1 MSQHIVTSGPQN
13 RVGEAELMT
22 EHIEV
27 GGRMRTFTVIG
38 ERSAGQSLVLVF
50 HGSRQSG
57 EIHRAF
63 TGGAYDTL
71 VGKGALVAY
80 LDGHRG
86 NWNDARR
93 ESRFPARLADIDDV
107 AFVRTVIARL
117 GETHRIDPDRVFAIG
132 YSNGGQMVMRL
143 LHEVASPLAGGAIV
157 AATLPEP
164 GSFLLPQVAPAPHPV
179 PVLLV
184 HGTADPIVPYTGGRM
199 RRWAQTLFR
208 VGGSSLS
215 APDTAAYFT
224 RRNGISTPPT
234 THADAALHLDGT
246 RVERADWREEGHP
259 PVTFVTVHGGGHTV
273 PGPKPGPRLVGR
285 TATSISLAELAAE
298 TFGLDG

>member
-1 MSQHIVTSGPQN
+1 
-13 RVGEAELMT
+13 MT

-27 GGRMRTFTVIG
+27 DGRMRTVTVVG
-38 ERSAGQSLVLVF
+38 PRRQGQALVLVF

-63 TGGAYDTL
+63 TGGAYDAL

-80 LDGHRG
+80 LDGYRG

-93 ESRFPARLADIDDV
+93 ESRFPARLAGVDDV
-107 AFVRTVIARL
+107 AFARAVIARL
-117 GETHRIDPDRVFAIG
+117 GETHGIDADRVYAIG
-132 YSNGGQMVMRL
+132 FSNGGQMVMRL
-143 LHEVASPLAGGAIV
+143 LHENASPLAGGAIV

-164 GSFLLPQVAPAPHPV
+164 DSFLLPQAAPAPHPV

-184 HGTADPIVPYTGGRM
+184 HGTADPIAPYTGGRM
-199 RRWAQTLFR
+199 RRWAQLVFR

-215 APDTAAYFT
+215 ASETATYFA
-224 RRNGISTPPT
+224 RRNGISAPPT
-234 THADAALHLDGT
+234 TRADAASHPDGT
-246 RVERADWREEGHP
+246 RIERADWREAGHP

-273 PGPKPGPRLVGR
+273 PGPQPGPRLIGR
-285 TATSISLAELAAE
+285 TATSISVADLAAE
-298 TFGLDG
+298 TFGLDA